1 MLIWGKL
8 SNVGSSYILFCL
20 FFSFEWKLFCEACLE
35 ECLVHSGSQHMG
47 PAFVVVFVIVAV
59 IWGGESGWR
68 EEGGG
73 RGTPKGFREPHS
85 EPRLL
90 PLSSFLCSFSYF
102 SCCGHGEGLHWRA
115 RLELYPRTGKRGW
128 PQGKKKK
135 TYGSSIPSISKCD
148 SWWQRSLFGYKS
160 VKMPPESYS
169 KLLFWH
175 LHPNF
180 IACYWCPST
189 ITKCR
194 TVVIPKESEVKT
206 KYYEGKHLE
215 GST

>member
-90 PLSSFLCSFSYF
+90 PPSSFLCSFSYF

-135 TYGSSIPSISKCD
+135 KKHMVAPYLPFPNVTADGNDHSLATNLWKCLLNHIA
-148 SWWQRSLFGYKS
+148 SFSFGTCT
-160 VKMPPESYS
+160 PI
-169 KLLFWH
+169 L
-175 LHPNF
+175 
-180 IACYWCPST
+180 
-189 ITKCR
+189 
-194 TVVIPKESEVKT
+194 
-206 KYYEGKHLE
+206 
-215 GST
+215 